1 MDAVLLSR
9 LQFAVT
15 TIYHFFFVPL
25 TLGLSVIVAIMETLY
40 VRTSKEMYKDMAK
53 FWGKLFL
60 INFALGVVTGIV
72 QEFQFGMNWSQYSR
86 FVGDIFGAPL
96 AIEALLA
103 FFLESTFL
111 GVWIFGWDKLSKGLH
126 AAVMWLVA
134 IGSNLSA
141 LWILIANSFM
151 QEPVGYIL
159 RNGRAEMSD
168 FFALLLNPNV
178 QVQFPHTVMAGFT
191 TAAFFVMGISAYHLI
206 KKRNEEFFHQSFQIS
221 AIIGAISIVLVVLNG
236 HSQGQEMVRSQPMKM
251 AAAEALWHTQ
261 DPASFSLITIGN
273 LAQTKDVFAIRI
285 PRLLSLLSYNQ
296 LTGEVKGIYELQTQ
310 FEGQYGPGNYIPPI
324 ALTYWSFRL
333 MVGAG
338 ILLLLLAF
346 YALFLTMG
354 NIVESRPRV
363 LKLFVAAIALPYL
376 ANTFGWLMTELGRV
390 PWVVYGLMKIDEA
403 GSPSVKGWMVLVT
416 LIGFTLVY
424 AVLMVADVYLLVK
437 YAKTAPRGGSGEL
450 DVPMAQVSAQN

>member
-1 MDAVLLSR
+1 
-9 LQFAVT
+9 
-15 TIYHFFFVPL
+15 
-25 TLGLSVIVAIMETLY
+25 
-40 VRTSKEMYKDMAK
+40 
-53 FWGKLFL
+53 
-60 INFALGVVTGIV
+60 
-72 QEFQFGMNWSQYSR
+72 
-86 FVGDIFGAPL
+86 
-96 AIEALLA
+96 
-103 FFLESTFL
+103 
-111 GVWIFGWDKLSKGLH
+111 
-126 AAVMWLVA
+126 
-134 IGSNLSA
+134 
-141 LWILIANSFM
+141 
-151 QEPVGYIL
+151 
-159 RNGRAEMSD
+159 
-168 FFALLLNPNV
+168 
-178 QVQFPHTVMAGFT
+178 
-191 TAAFFVMGISAYHLI
+191 
-206 KKRNEEFFHQSFQIS
+206 
-221 AIIGAISIVLVVLNG
+221 
-236 HSQGQEMVRSQPMKM
+236 MVRSQPMKM

-354 NIVESRPRV
+354 NIVESRPWV